1 MSGNLSLQSL
11 LDKHI
16 RTLALA
22 IGERHS
28 KKPEALARAK
38 EYIVSE
44 FEKTKLTVN
53 IHEFEYSGQNF
64 ANIEAVMPGHALA
77 EENIVVGAH
86 YDSEDGTPG
95 ANDNG
100 TGVAAILAIASDLSA
115 YKPELTI
122 RFVAFANEEARFFA
136 TDGMGSQV
144 YAKQLKE
151 KNASVFAM
159 MSLETMG
166 YFTAGAGSQKYPGEL
181 SAANLPDA
189 GNFLAFIANK
199 KSESVLNQTIDLFK
213 MFSSVPAIGMALD
226 EDIQGVSLSDHRSF
240 WQQDYPAMMITD
252 TAPFRYPYY
261 HHAQDT
267 PDKINMKVYK
277 EAVLGLTAT
286 IAALAKKAK
295 V

>member
-16 RTLALA
+16 RTLSLA

-28 KKPEALARAK
+28 KKPEALTRAK

-44 FEKTKLTVN
+44 FEKTKLTVAV
-53 IHEFEYSGQNF
+53 HEFEYSGQKF
-64 ANIEAVMPGHALA
+64 ANIEAVIPGHALA
-77 EENIVVGAH
+77 AENIVVGAH

-115 YKPELTI
+115 YKPERTI

-151 KNASVFAM
+151 QETKVFAM

-166 YFTAGAGSQKYPGEL
+166 YFTAGAGSQKYPSEL
-181 SAANLPDA
+181 SGADLPDV
-189 GNFLAFIANK
+189 GNFLAFVANK
-199 KSESVLNQTIDLFK
+199 KSEPVLNQTIELFK
-213 MFSSVPAIGMALD
+213 MFSSVPAMGMALD
-226 EDIQGVSLSDHRSF
+226 EDVQGVSLSDHRSF

-252 TAPFRYPYY
+252 TAPFRYPFY

-286 IAALAKKAK
+286 IAAMAQKAK

>member
-16 RTLALA
+16 RTLSLA

-28 KKPEALARAK
+28 KKPEALTRAK

-44 FEKTKLTVN
+44 FEKTKLTVAV
-53 IHEFEYSGQNF
+53 HEFEYSGQKF
-64 ANIEAVMPGHALA
+64 ANIEAVIPGHGLA
-77 EENIVVGAH
+77 AENIVVGAH

-115 YKPELTI
+115 YKPERTI

-144 YAKQLKE
+144 YAKQLKAQE
-151 KNASVFAM
+151 TKVFAM

-166 YFTAGAGSQKYPGEL
+166 YFTAGAGSQKYPSEL
-181 SAANLPDA
+181 SGADLPDV

-199 KSESVLNQTIDLFK
+199 KSEPVLNQTLELFK
-213 MFSSVPAIGMALD
+213 MFSSVPAMGMALD
-226 EDIQGVSLSDHRSF
+226 EDVQGVSLSDHRSF
-240 WQQDYPAMMITD
+240 WQQDYPAMMVTD
-252 TAPFRYPYY
+252 TAPFRYPFY

-286 IAALAKKAK
+286 IAAMAQKAK